1 MYSISWYIRNMV
13 EVDIDIKL
21 PLLYYGGINSIT
33 VIARIIFSIIVLI
46 LTMIIT
52 MFTMLATVLFLFF
65 FLNRYSQEDGT
76 VSSYLQNSEK
86 FTFHIWGLPVMWNIY
101 PKMIPVLEKNV
112 THWAL
117 LGYDMHWSGYIFT
130 KWQMTFLHLFLSLKD
145 YYIYS
150 PTGKTHLTKSA
161 PNIGRTWKFR
171 RTHEQTLGRMEPPK
185 ISLTGKNDDKP
196 W

>member
-1 MYSISWYIRNMV
+1 MV

-86 FTFHIWGLPVMWNIY
+86 FTFHI
-101 PKMIPVLEKNV
+101 
-112 THWAL
+112 
-117 LGYDMHWSGYIFT
+117 
-130 KWQMTFLHLFLSLKD
+130 
-145 YYIYS
+145 
-150 PTGKTHLTKSA
+150 
-161 PNIGRTWKFR
+161 
-171 RTHEQTLGRMEPPK
+171 
-185 ISLTGKNDDKP
+185 
-196 W
+196 